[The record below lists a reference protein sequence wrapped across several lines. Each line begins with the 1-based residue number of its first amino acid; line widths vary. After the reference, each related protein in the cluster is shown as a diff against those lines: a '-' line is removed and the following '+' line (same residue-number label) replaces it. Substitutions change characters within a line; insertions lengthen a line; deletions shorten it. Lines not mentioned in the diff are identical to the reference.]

1 MKKYSNSVKDT
12 LTSIIKKMDERPE
25 NFVKNPG
32 KDFTRNRK
40 LTFESVIK
48 LLLSMGGNNIYKELL
63 EYFKYDIDTAS
74 SSAFVQQRS
83 KILPSALEFL
93 FKNFT
98 SSYHNHKTFKG
109 YRLLAVD
116 GSKLN
121 IAHNTEDTNT
131 YIKSLAD
138 AKGYN
143 LLHLNAL
150 YDLCNKLYVD
160 ACIQPIRNKN
170 ETGALVDMV
179 DNSSISED
187 VILIADR
194 GYESYNVFAHIQ
206 EKGWK
211 YVIRVKDR
219 KSTGIVSSL
228 RLPSS
233 EAFDE
238 KIHLNLTRKQT
249 KEAKSNSKLYKFMPS
264 NSRFD
269 YLEMKTA
276 DIYPISFRVLR
287 FEISENNYETIITNL
302 DETEF
307 SDDMIKNLYH
317 MRWGIENSF
326 RELKYAIGLVNL
338 HSKKV
343 EFITQEIFAKLTM
356 YNFCEM
362 ITLNVIISNTQR
374 KHEYQVNF
382 TVAIHVC
389 KHFFRCFEDD
399 IPPDVE
405 FLIQR
410 NILPVR
416 KGRQDKRKLRTK
428 SSVSFI
434 YRVA

>member
-1 MKKYSNSVKDT
+1 MKKYSNCVKDT
-12 LTSIIKKMDERPE
+12 LTSIIKKMDESPE
-25 NFVKNPG
+25 KFVKNPG

-48 LLLSMGGNNIYKELL
+48 LLLSMDGNNIYKELL
-63 EYFKYDIDTAS
+63 EYFKYDVDTAS

-98 SSYHNHKTFKG
+98 SSYENHKTFKG

-121 IAHNTEDTNT
+121 IAHNPEDTNT
-131 YIKSLAD
+131 YVKSLAD

-179 DNSSISED
+179 DNSTISED
-187 VILIADR
+187 AILIADR

-233 EAFDE
+233 EEFDE
-238 KIHLNLTRKQT
+238 YIHLNLTRKQT
-249 KEAKSNSKLYKFMPS
+249 KEVKSNPKLYKFLPT

-269 YLEMKTA
+269 YLEMKTT
-276 DIYPISFRVLR
+276 DVYPISFRVVR

-302 DETEF
+302 DEKDF
-307 SDDMIKNLYH
+307 SADMIKNLYH

-362 ITLNVIISNTQR
+362 ITLNVILQNKQR

-389 KHFFRCFEDD
+389 KHFFRCLEDD

-405 FLIQR
+405 LLIQQ
-410 NILPVR
+410 NILPIR
-416 KGRQDKRKLRTK
+416 KGRQDKRKLRTR